1 MSKNNFNTILL
12 AAGNSE
18 RYGENISKVF
28 LPFKYSSVIEKCIKT
43 LKTHPNCQKIAIVI
57 NQKDIGTFKT
67 INTFD
72 SLILIGGE
80 TRSQSVKIGLNA
92 FKKKKAKSKR

>member
-28 LPFKYSSVIEKCIKT
+28 LPFQSSSVIENSIKI
-43 LKTHPNCQKIAIVI
+43 LKTHPNCKKIDIIIIVV
-57 NQKDIGTFKT
+57 
-67 INTFD
+67 
-72 SLILIGGE
+72 
-80 TRSQSVKIGLNA
+80 RVY
-92 FKKKKAKSKR
+92 